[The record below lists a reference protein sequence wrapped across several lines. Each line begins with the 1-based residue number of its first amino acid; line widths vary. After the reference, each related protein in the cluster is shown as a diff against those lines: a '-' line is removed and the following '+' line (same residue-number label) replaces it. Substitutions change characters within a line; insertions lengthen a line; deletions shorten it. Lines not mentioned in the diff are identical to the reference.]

1 MFTSF
6 DLNLS
11 SAKSLWKSALIAIG
25 IVILIDELLN
35 QSVSFLHALQTESRN
50 DADEFHIVGEDLII
64 DLMFGLVEDVDV
76 RL

>member
-1 MFTSF
+1 M
-6 DLNLS
+6 
-11 SAKSLWKSALIAIG
+11 IAIG